1 MVEGELPAEL
11 CDLTPFE
18 KSMAVAAVALAR
30 QIQREAALLGCQKNG
45 LAMLYIVRNGARIG
59 IKFQRDYGE
68 LTLPPDSQYD
78 KQ

>member
-11 CDLTPFE
+11 CNLTPFE
-18 KSMAVAAVALAR
+18 RSMAVAAVTLAR
-30 QIQREAALLGCQKNG
+30 SIQREADLLGCQKNG

-68 LTLPPDSQYD
+68 LTLPTETQYD